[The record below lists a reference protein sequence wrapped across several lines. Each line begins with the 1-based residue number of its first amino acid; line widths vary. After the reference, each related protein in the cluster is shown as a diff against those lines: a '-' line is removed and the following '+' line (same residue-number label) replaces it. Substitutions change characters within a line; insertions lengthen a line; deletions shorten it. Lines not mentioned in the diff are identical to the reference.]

1 MMQNVRVLILLLTYG
16 LSIGGIQA
24 ADPKKKVDSA
34 TLHVDGEFKEKD
46 QELKFL
52 KDELSNVK
60 GLKRGYKD
68 KAKVYDKLTTE
79 SEQLKDNFETY
90 IGHRVEYEKAI
101 GDYNKTIECLKEG
114 DAMKC
119 RPDLLQKKQKAKPAK
134 RSAQP
139 QQQPVYDDYE
149 FEDSINSTMA
159 APKREPNSNGF
170 IREVDL
176 RISQRGQE
184 LLSCY
189 RKGKYSQQGVL
200 KVQLK
205 IAPNGHLSHLGY
217 EDTTEINDPRVV
229 TCLSQVL
236 YSIVYPMPPS
246 QKVTT
251 VRKPFVFNLM

>member
-1 MMQNVRVLILLLTYG
+1 MMRDTRCLILLLIFS
-16 LSIGGIQA
+16 LSSGSLFAGKPQN
-24 ADPKKKVDSA
+24 KVDSP
-34 TLHVDGEFKEKD
+34 TLHVDGEFSEKD

-52 KDELSNVK
+52 KDELKNVK
-60 GLKRGYKD
+60 GLKRGYKN
-68 KAKVYDKLTTE
+68 KGKVYNKLTEE

-101 GDYNKTIECLKEG
+101 GDYNKTIECLKGG
-114 DAMKC
+114 DAIKC
-119 RPDLLQKKQKAKPAK
+119 RPDLLKEKKKVKAKAVK
-134 RSAQP
+134 RRRQE
-139 QQQPVYDDYE
+139 PVYDDYE
-149 FEDSINSTMA
+149 FEDSLNTSMA
-159 APKREPNSNGF
+159 APVRVNQPVGF
-170 IREVDL
+170 VREVDL

-205 IAPNGHLSHLGY
+205 IAANGHLSHLGY
-217 EDTTEINDPRVV
+217 EDTTEINDPRVI
-229 TCLSQVL
+229 TCLSQIL

-246 QKVTT
+246 RKVTT